1 MSTRRDFLR
10 QTGMAAAASGLAHAQ
25 DTPIPPEQLLDT
37 KTAWPIVLFEK
48 PVQGLSYSE
57 IAEEVAKM
65 GLRGLEATIR
75 PTGHILPENAAKEIP
90 AMIKALN
97 AAGLDTVIAATRL
110 IDATPETSDFL
121 KILRDNGITK
131 YRTEYFYYSKDGD
144 PIAEMRGFRKK
155 AQELAELNASLG
167 MEGIYQL
174 HSGWKNAGSLSWDM
188 ALILEGIDPKHFGIG
203 FDLRHTKTDS
213 GSSWEMAERLARKH
227 TRAIYVKDAKWEG
240 EKTDKRVNVPLGTG
254 FVTEKM
260 FDRVRENITPSPIS
274 LHMEWGKHQLY
285 PAETAR
291 EAWPLIRQDAEVLK
305 KWRG

>member
-1 MSTRRDFLR
+1 
-10 QTGMAAAASGLAHAQ
+10 MAAAASGLTQAQ
-25 DTPIPPEQLLDT
+25 DSPAQESEAKAD
-37 KTAWPIVLFEK
+37 WPIVLFEK
-48 PVQGLSYSE
+48 PVQGLSYEE

-90 AMIKALN
+90 GMMKALQ

-110 IDATPETSDFL
+110 IDANSETSDFL
-121 KILRDNGITK
+121 KVLRDNGITK

-144 PIAEMRGFRKK
+144 PLAEMRSFKEKAKK
-155 AQELAELNASLG
+155 LAELNASLG

-174 HSGWKNAGSLSWDM
+174 HSGWKNAGSLAWDM
-188 ALILEGIDPKHFGIG
+188 ALILEDIEPKHFGVG
-203 FDLRHTKTDS
+203 FDLRHTKTDG
-213 GSSWEMAERLARKH
+213 GSSWEMTERLARKH
-227 TRAIYVKDAKWEG
+227 IRAIYVKDAKWEG
-240 EKTDKRVNVPLGTG
+240 ERSDKRVNVPLGTG

-260 FDRVRENITPSPIS
+260 FDQVRKNISPVPIS

-285 PAETAR
+285 PTEIAR

-305 KWRG
+305 KWHG

>member
-1 MSTRRDFLR
+1 MVTRRRFL
-10 QTGMAAAASGLAHAQ
+10 QQAGVACAVGGLVNAQ
-25 DTPIPPEQLLDT
+25 EAKESRED
-37 KTAWPIVLFEK
+37 WPIILFEK
-48 PVQGLSYSE
+48 PVQGLSYEE
-57 IAEEVAKM
+57 IADEVAKM

-90 AMIKALN
+90 GMMKALD

-131 YRTEYFYYSKDGD
+131 YRTEYFNYSRDGD
-144 PIAEMRGFRKK
+144 PLAEMRGFRKR
-155 AQELAELNASLG
+155 AQKLAELNARLG

-174 HSGWKNAGSLSWDM
+174 HSGGRNSGSLLWDM
-188 ALILEGIDPKHFGIG
+188 ALILEGIDPKHFGLG
-203 FDLRHTKTDS
+203 FDLRHTKTD
-213 GSSWEMAERLARKH
+213 GGLSWEMTEKLARKH
-227 TRAIYVKDAKWEG
+227 IRAIYVKDAKWG
-240 EKTDKRVNVPLGTG
+240 GDQSDKLVNAPLGTG

-260 FDRVRENITPSPIS
+260 FNRVRKNQSPMPIS